1 MASLINCK
9 EISDINI
16 TATKD
21 QAISGSVNAVM
32 TIEPIDANYVM
43 AVSNFSYNHNTN
55 NNIYINSSNNSNGYT
70 NGVKL
75 TNTTSDYATDNN
87 IRVDI
92 DLLDTFAPTGNTEI
106 VIDLA
111 GSATHIDNI
120 PYSISGTYDVT
131 STNATPSSSTSTAY
145 SASLTFLNQT
155 VLFEKTFAATSGNYF
170 ETEPTCTLTSVGE
183 YESAYIIEVFNR
195 TYNND
200 GQLIEISF
208 KVSWI
213 QPRANISGHNI
224 DFVANAIAI
233 PVVPKLITGYKMI
246 KKIIGEKGAIRDID
260 IYGSDGASFVLSITR
275 STDNYT
281 YDFSTDTFT
290 SAATN
295 LSDVIDST
303 GTYNRPDIYIPSSTA
318 GPTFSFS
325 LQGGTSPATNT
336 TENIPTDNTAFTW
349 TIVQFQ
355 SNTLT
360 ITATSSNVSSYI
372 DNIVYLGNTLKIEG
386 GDDFVDKRG
395 RIFLIKPFIITLEAN
410 RNIYFRRDPVF
421 DNDAA
426 FDTLGNNDFTNT
438 LEASNGGTFFD
449 IRGLQITND
458 GTNEP
463 TIQGIPAIIN
473 AGTSAVNSVLDL
485 DNIIN
490 RPPSANSGITYTYA
504 TSGNTTITMAG
515 TDPDSDDLIFKIST
529 LPSNGVLYEPSDIA
543 FRRPINSVPYQMKT
557 IDTSHSFYGKV
568 VYKHS
573 GGNDT
578 SDSFGFKVN
587 DSFQDSDA
595 AQTING
601 SLLVSNPNFG
611 IYGIVLGAADDT
623 QSGNAN
629 ITTAASIGSF
639 SGTVTQTRTSL
650 SLITDSTYDVF
661 GIQLRQNNNV
671 ATTVTAFQIQIYSD
685 SARTNLVTQTS
696 AWTGSLSLNSSY
708 QQPWGDLT
716 LSAAG
721 TYFVTFTYTLTGGQG
736 ASQEFRS
743 TLS

>member
-43 AVSNFSYNHNTN
+43 AVSNFSYNHDTN

-120 PYSISGTYDVT
+120 PYSLSGTYDIVA
-131 STNATPSSSTSTAY
+131 TNTVQSSSTGNSYSVNSTANN
-145 SASLTFLNQT
+145 ATIFLTQT
-155 VLFEKTFAATSGNYF
+155 FTADANYYF
-170 ETEPTCTLTSVGE
+170 KAEPTCTLTTVGD
-183 YESAYIIEVFNR
+183 YEKNYTVQVFNR
-195 TYNND
+195 IYNND
-200 GQLIEISF
+200 GQLTAISF
-208 KVSWI
+208 QIVWF
-213 QPRANISGHNI
+213 QPRANVTGHNI
-224 DFVANAIAI
+224 DFVANAIEI

-246 KKIIGEKGAIRDID
+246 KKIIGEKGALRDID

-295 LSDVIDST
+295 LSGVIDST
-303 GTYNRPDIYIPSSTA
+303 GTYNRPDIYMPSSLA
-318 GPTFSFS
+318 GPTFNFS
-325 LQGGTSPATNT
+325 LQGGTSPVTNT

-349 TIVQFQ
+349 NIVQFQ

-372 DNIVYLGNTLKIEG
+372 DNIVYSGNTLKIEG
-386 GDDFVDKRG
+386 GDDFIDKKG
-395 RIFLIKPFIITLEAN
+395 RIFLIKPFIITIEAN
-410 RNIYFRRDPVF
+410 RNIYFRRNPVF
-421 DNDAA
+421 DNDTA

-438 LEASNGGTFFD
+438 LAASNGGTFFD

-463 TIQGIPAIIN
+463 TIQGLPAIIN

-529 LPSNGVLYEPSDIA
+529 LPSNGVLYEPRDVA
-543 FRRPINSVPYQMKT
+543 FRRPINSVPYQMLT
-557 IDTSHSFYGKV
+557 TATTDSNYGKV

-573 GGNDT
+573 GGSDT

-587 DSFQDSDA
+587 DGFQDSDA

-601 SLLVSNPNFG
+601 SLSVSNPNFG
-611 IYGIVLGAADDT
+611 IYGIILGAADDT
-623 QSGNAN
+623 QSGTAN
-629 ITTAASIGSF
+629 ITTRGSFSAF

-650 SLITDSTYDVF
+650 SLITDNTYDVF
-661 GIQLRQNNNV
+661 GIQLRQG
-671 ATTVTAFQIQIYSD
+671 AGTTNVTAFQIQIYSD

-696 AWTGSLSLNSSY
+696 AWTGNITLNSSY

-716 LSAAG
+716 LSPG
-721 TYFVTFTYTLTGGQG
+721 TYFVTFTYTLTGSGG
-736 ASQEFRS
+736 ASQDFRA